1 MHRIVWA
8 VGHRFY
14 AYPMS
19 KRCEGAYIIVGYS
32 LMKGGYG
39 LNSKRVCTNQSNSP
53 ESQSRCD
60 GRQHVQGLLGRP
72 VDNCIGGSCG
82 MGCASDPCLESMKCV
97 LAAIA
102 DIVRSMSPGF
112 SIAVEI
118 TTTDGTVY
126 TVVFS
131 SDNCV
136 TRING
141 TTLVSNDLVISICA
155 IAKIRVLTGGLVGSP
170 FEAQL
175 LAALNCLAN
184 RCCDDS
190 CCGDSCAQDIE
201 NYLRCHR
208 NSVAGVSLE
217 GGLEIVRDVLIP
229 TSINYTSVVDS
240 VALSTTPTTA
250 LSGALLS
257 TEATSVVSA
266 VLPAS
271 TSVVSS
277 ITGGTASVVSGVAST
292 PVAVSAPISSVPTTV
307 VTAVATTPVTGLAQ
321 NLSVVPVNVV
331 ESISTGT
338 ATVLTG
344 LGTPATISGVLTGL
358 TGVSSVAPEAV
369 LIPFFTSG
377 AAGPLTVTVEGVS
390 YPVLAGGEPMVYG
403 GTLTA
408 FVFPNTASFLGGIT
422 GTPTLSTITQQ
433 GTPTTATVVSSVAA
447 NLASVVGS
455 ASAGSVSGQLV
466 DAVSTGTVGS
476 VISPTTITAVGGVT
490 ATTELISTLGAVNSI
505 PASSLFTTAAT
516 DVIRTAALSTTA
528 TSALASAALSVGT
541 QTIVGSISTTP
552 IDIAVPSG
560 EALGGPVAAV
570 GCGIMAVDDANGDV
584 SVYSVCDIKAV
595 ETD

>member
-1 MHRIVWA
+1 M
-8 VGHRFY
+8 
-14 AYPMS
+14 
-19 KRCEGAYIIVGYS
+19 
-32 LMKGGYG
+32 
-39 LNSKRVCTNQSNSP
+39 NSKRVCTNQSNSP
-53 ESQSRCD
+53 ESQSHCD
-60 GRQHVQGLLGRP
+60 GRQHVQGLLGRS
-72 VDNCIGGSCG
+72 VDYSCVGGGCG
-82 MGCASDPCLESMKCV
+82 MGCASDPCLEGMKCV
-97 LAAIA
+97 LATIA

-112 SIAVEI
+112 NIGVEI

-184 RCCDDS
+184 RCCADTG
-190 CCGDSCAQDIE
+190 CGDSCAQDIE

-208 NSVAGVSLE
+208 NRVAGVSLE
-217 GGLEIVRDVLIP
+217 GGVVIIPDVLMP
-229 TSINYTSVVDS
+229 TGISYTSVVDS

-250 LSGALLS
+250 LSGAWLY
-257 TEATSVVSA
+257 TETAPVVSA
-266 VLPAS
+266 VLPAN
-271 TSVVSS
+271 TSVVNSV
-277 ITGGTASVVSGVAST
+277 TGGTASVVSGVTST

-321 NLSVVPVNVV
+321 NLSVAAANVV

-338 ATVLTG
+338 TTVLTG
-344 LGTPATISGVLTGL
+344 LGTPTTIGGVLTGL
-358 TGVSSVAPEAV
+358 TGVSSVTPEAV

-377 AAGPLTVTVEGVS
+377 AAGPLTVTINGVS
-390 YPVLAGGEPMVYG
+390 YPVMAGGEPVIYG

-408 FVFPNTASFLGGIT
+408 YVFPNNASFLGGIT
-422 GTPTLSTITQQ
+422 GAPTLSTITQQ

-447 NLASVVGS
+447 NIASVVGS
-455 ASAGSVSGQLV
+455 VSAGSVSGQLV

-476 VISPTTITAVGGVT
+476 VTAPATVTAVGSVA

-505 PASSLFTTAAT
+505 PVSSLFTTATT
-516 DVIRTAALSTTA
+516 DVIRTASLSTMT
-528 TSALASAALSVGT
+528 TDALASAALSVGM
-541 QTIVGSISTTP
+541 QTVVGAISTTP
-552 IDIAVPSG
+552 IDVAVPSG
-560 EALGGPVAAV
+560 EALGGPVTAV
-570 GCGIMAVDDANGDV
+570 GCGIMAVDDDNGDV
-584 SVYSVCDIKAV
+584 SVYSVCDINAV